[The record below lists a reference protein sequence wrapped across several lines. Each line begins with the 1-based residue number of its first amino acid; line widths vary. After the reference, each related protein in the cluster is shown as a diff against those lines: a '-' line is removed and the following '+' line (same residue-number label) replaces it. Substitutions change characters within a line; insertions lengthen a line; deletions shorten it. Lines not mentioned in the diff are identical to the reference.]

1 VVAVSTA
8 EAEYIAAAAAVK
20 EGLWFRKL
28 QEDLQIGKQGAG
40 VGSKGAAAAAVQLLT
55 GNQAALALLGN
66 NSSNSVRAKHIDVVY
81 HFARERVLRGEV
93 AFNYCP
99 THEMLADALTK
110 PLTAGA
116 FVKLRGMMGMANKSG

>member
-40 VGSKGAAAAAVQLLT
+40 VGS
-55 GNQAALALLGN
+55 
-66 NSSNSVRAKHIDVVY
+66 
-81 HFARERVLRGEV
+81 
-93 AFNYCP
+93 
-99 THEMLADALTK
+99 
-110 PLTAGA
+110 
-116 FVKLRGMMGMANKSG
+116 